1 MDCFTFAACV
11 GVCVTLVI
19 SRTERKTEMEA
30 MIVLCMLAQASDG
43 DAMVLIVIGVPALL
57 ILWLLMGWA
66 KTSDEEF
73 LRRISDEEKGED

>member
-1 MDCFTFAACV
+1 
-11 GVCVTLVI
+11 
-19 SRTERKTEMEA
+19 MEA